1 MQPATPSSTLIRHL
15 LTLLFGSV
23 LAAGLWL
30 TGYGELAWL
39 GFAAAALGADPSG
52 RGAPTCLSRR
62 STS

>member
-1 MQPATPSSTLIRHL
+1 MQTATLSSRLVRHL

-23 LAAGLWL
+23 LAAGIWL

-39 GFAAAALGADPSG
+39 GFAAAAMGADTGG
-52 RGAPTCLSRR
+52 RRAPACLSRR

>member
-1 MQPATPSSTLIRHL
+1 MPTATLSSRLVRHL

-39 GFAAAALGADPSG
+39 GFAAAAMGADPGG
-52 RGAPTCLSRR
+52 RRALACLSRR